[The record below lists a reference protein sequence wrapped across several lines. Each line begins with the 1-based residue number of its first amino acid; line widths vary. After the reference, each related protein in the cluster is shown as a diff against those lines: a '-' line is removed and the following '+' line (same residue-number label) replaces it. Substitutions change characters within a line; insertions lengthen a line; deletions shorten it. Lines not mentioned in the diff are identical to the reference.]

1 MYSLVIA
8 NQIECS
14 KNDKIAKLKQ
24 LSITKRELTKN
35 KKFVNL
41 IQNVIKDSGRAKAPE
56 EERNY
61 IVTVASPS
69 FLR

>member
-14 KNDKIAKLKQ
+14 KNDQIAKLKQ
-24 LSITKRELTKN
+24 LSITKLELTKN
-35 KKFVNL
+35 KKFVN
-41 IQNVIKDSGRAKAPE
+41 IFPYDIKESGRANAQD

>member
-1 MYSLVIA
+1 MIA

-14 KNDKIAKLKQ
+14 KNDQIAKLKQ
-24 LSITKRELTKN
+24 LSITKLELTKN
-35 KKFVNL
+35 KKFVN
-41 IQNVIKDSGRAKAPE
+41 IPENVPKESGRVNDPDE
-56 EERNY
+56 EQNY

>member
-14 KNDKIAKLKQ
+14 KNDQIAKLKQ
-24 LSITKRELTKN
+24 LSITKLELTKN
-35 KKFVNL
+35 KKFVN
-41 IQNVIKDSGRAKAPE
+41 IPPNDIKESGRANAQD

>member
-1 MYSLVIA
+1 MIA

-14 KNDKIAKLKQ
+14 KNDRIAKLKQ
-24 LSITKRELTKN
+24 LSITKLELTKN
-35 KKFVNL
+35 DKSVS
-41 IQNVIKDSGRAKAPE
+41 IPQNVPKESGRVNAPD